1 MKKIIRSFTF
11 WLLIIA
17 ILELIMHQIG
27 QDSKNIVL
35 IGLNPILHMISNS
48 EGVIYDFMQS
58 GLSISCDTIVGHI
71 SIYWYIGSVLTFI
84 VYGIILDGIRCFIHY
99 QRKRKNIL

>member
-1 MKKIIRSFTF
+1 
-11 WLLIIA
+11 
-17 ILELIMHQIG
+17 MHQIG

-48 EGVIYDFMQS
+48 EGVIFDFMQS

-84 VYGIILDGIRCFIHY
+84 VYGIILDGIRCFIHH
-99 QRKRKNIL
+99 QRKRNNSL